1 MESENSRGGI
11 EIDKEI
17 SDSVELSK
25 TQKGTYTWKI
35 KRYFGWTNGKID
47 DVVSELKRLDELL
60 KKYFGE

>member
-1 MESENSRGGI
+1 MESENSKAGI
-11 EIDKEI
+11 EVSKEI

-35 KRYFGWTNGKID
+35 KRYFGWSDGKVD

-60 KKYFGE
+60 KKCFGE